1 MENRSESFELEDMRQ
16 QIQLLK
22 AKLEK
27 ETIVSEKLIR
37 QSTQDKV
44 SYIDRKKK
52 TVYVLIGFALVYC
65 NVYFILMGYSWIFC
79 VFTSCFL
86 LVAWYFQRYNHRGIS
101 AQEIAAANLLDVS
114 KALVRMNRLGVR
126 WLYFGIPFALCWI
139 AWFMVESYPKVGGEI
154 ICYGGTAGFILG
166 AILGV
171 SHLVSVRRKAKEAIR
186 DIDEYTR
193 MN

>member
-65 NVYFILMGYSWIFC
+65 NVYFILMGYSWIFVC
-79 VFTSCFL
+79 LL
-86 LVAWYFQRYNHRGIS
+86 LVSCWLPGIFS
-101 AQEIAAANLLDVS
+101 VI
-114 KALVRMNRLGVR
+114 
-126 WLYFGIPFALCWI
+126 II
-139 AWFMVESYPKVGGEI
+139 GE
-154 ICYGGTAGFILG
+154 
-166 AILGV
+166 
-171 SHLVSVRRKAKEAIR
+171 SVRRK
-186 DIDEYTR
+186 
-193 MN
+193 

>member
-86 LVAWYFQRYNHRGIS
+86 LVARGKFSYNFRFYNH
-101 AQEIAAANLLDVS
+101 
-114 KALVRMNRLGVR
+114 
-126 WLYFGIPFALCWI
+126 Y
-139 AWFMVESYPKVGGEI
+139 
-154 ICYGGTAGFILG
+154 
-166 AILGV
+166 
-171 SHLVSVRRKAKEAIR
+171 
-186 DIDEYTR
+186 
-193 MN
+193 